1 LHKYNIVLSF
11 VKASHRS
18 IPETLSTKNNANEEN
33 DEDWRADMEKVN
45 SMFSFPSTSEPLT
58 DHVQAALYYLAGKL
72 VTNNDC
78 PSIQKLSLFTKLK
91 AFKENMLVFP
101 SVAFYN
107 HIYNCELDFRVNE
120 NSFCSNT
127 LNIEHFVNICVT
139 KSKLNVPNCHNIVEK
154 VTVFFLM

>member
-1 LHKYNIVLSF
+1 
-11 VKASHRS
+11 
-18 IPETLSTKNNANEEN
+18 
-33 DEDWRADMEKVN
+33 
-45 SMFSFPSTSEPLT
+45 
-58 DHVQAALYYLAGKL
+58 
-72 VTNNDC
+72 
-78 PSIQKLSLFTKLK
+78 
-91 AFKENMLVFP
+91 MLVFP

-154 VTVFFLM
+154 VTVFFFNVDFTFHAKTNHYKEFKSSRSIA